1 MKYTT
6 KPIKWV
12 HTPEGHPLFSEL
24 ATEVEI
30 EDEAAGEFVVIRQIR
45 EDSSCEIRIDAEEWK
60 TLRSVIDKAVK
71 LCQNS
76 DKHYKSFD
84 FK

>member
-1 MKYTT
+1 MKYTS

-30 EDEAAGEFVVIRQIR
+30 EDEAAGEFVVIRQHP
-45 EDSSCEIRIDAEEWK
+45 EHENSQEIRIEPNEWK

-71 LCQNS
+71 LCQNTN
-76 DKHYKSFD
+76 
-84 FK
+84 